1 MIKKLP
7 PIYPNELF
15 YSFLSRAYMQSGI
28 GSASEFN
35 KLVFDR
41 STDTPRYNFINKL
54 NDNFNDILI
63 IIGFN
68 LAKYH
73 NLIHRINYEV
83 C

>member
-54 NDNFNDILI
+54 NDNFNDIYINKYLHLKLLLI
-63 IIGFN
+63 TLYLTFIVGS
-68 LAKYH
+68 
-73 NLIHRINYEV
+73 
-83 C
+83 